1 MAIMTQ
7 KTFSTWVEL
16 YKSQHPEISYLTSVM
31 MACDHFVVEYSL
43 VKPLITPQLFQRLEA
58 EAIESNVLKVK
69 KTSHNLD
76 EFFK

>member
-7 KTFSTWVEL
+7 KNFSTWVEI
-16 YKSQHPEISYLTSVM
+16 YKSQHPEISYLTAVM
-31 MACDHFVVEYSL
+31 NACDHFVIEYEM
-43 VKPLITPQLFQRLEA
+43 VKPLITTQLFQRLEA

-69 KTSHNLD
+69 KTSHNLN